1 MGDSIVLTTACSG
14 APREGTDFFPLQVD
28 YREKYA
34 AAGKFPGGYIKR
46 EGRPS
51 TKEILICRMIDRLTT
66 ENGGLPQESLTK
78 MIDTYT
84 ADYVETLGGARRR
97 LNRALE
103 IILTSYYANTLKLRA
118 DALVHG
124 LRDR

>member
-1 MGDSIVLTTACSG
+1 MKTGSLASYVLRLAMTLLLITA
-14 APREGTDFFPLQVD
+14 VV
-28 YREKYA
+28 A
-34 AAGKFPGGYIKR
+34 AALAGVN
-46 EGRPS
+46 S
-51 TKEILICRMIDRLTT
+51 VTKPEIERLTA

-78 MIDTYT
+78 MIDSYT

>member
-1 MGDSIVLTTACSG
+1 MQLSDISFLLTYVNGDPGS
-14 APREGTDFFPLQVD
+14 REDDIIPESRLYD
-28 YREKYA
+28 Y
-34 AAGKFPGGYIKR
+34 
-46 EGRPS
+46 
-51 TKEILICRMIDRLTT
+51 ICRMIERLTA

-78 MIDTYT
+78 MIDSYT